1 MDARGFDDLT
11 RRVARAASRRSLLR
25 GADRRRCCHR
35 YDQGWHIAGS
45 ARQSLDCHWDEEEQ
59 GYALLSVS
67 QRGWEN
73 GHQGQHEQDELPG

>member
-25 GADRRRCCHR
+25 GLIGGAAA
-35 YDQGWHIAGS
+35 IVTTKAGT
-45 ARQSLDCHWDEEEQ
+45 SLAQPDKVSICHWDEEEQ

-73 GHQGQHEQDELPG
+73 GHQGQHEQDELLG